1 MATLKAWKRSVKMTS
16 WWSMICE
23 FLCIGGIQKGWEMDQ
38 FNDFEASNDET
49 DPKIRVYAKKLSKIG
64 SIENFHLS
72 QKSKSM
78 VK

>member
-1 MATLKAWKRSVKMTS
+1 
-16 WWSMICE
+16 
-23 FLCIGGIQKGWEMDQ
+23 MDQ